1 MTKEMIKTRNSL
13 MITLLVLGAISF
25 IVGLFFLENFIS
37 WFLGIVIGILISLF
51 RLFSMSKSLEK
62 TVDMEVE
69 NAKNYYKAQY
79 MLRYIVSFAI
89 AVVACYLGFANPIGL
104 IVGLVLLQPTV
115 YIYQLIEKKKN

>member
-25 IVGLFFLENFIS
+25 IVGLFFVENFIS

-62 TVDMEVE
+62 IVDMEVE